1 MSMGEAIQPDL
12 EQIVEWCDAG
22 DLPGAATTNQV
33 LISYDNNDLSQ
44 RAVVNDNNLLRVI
57 IILDSS

>member
-12 EQIVEWCDAG
+12 EQIGEWWDAG

-33 LISYDNNDLSQ
+33 LISYDNDDLSQ
-44 RAVVNDNNLLRVI
+44 RAVGNDNNLSGVI
-57 IILDSS
+57 IILDSN